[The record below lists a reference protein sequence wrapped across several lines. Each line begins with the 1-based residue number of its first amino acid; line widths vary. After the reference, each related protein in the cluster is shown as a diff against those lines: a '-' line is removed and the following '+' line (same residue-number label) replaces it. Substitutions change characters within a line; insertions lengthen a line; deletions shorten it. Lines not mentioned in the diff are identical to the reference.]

1 MSREDVVLFIKVG
14 DVLYAMVNLLDILIE
29 IIQGIAYLFENKP

>member
-14 DVLYAMVNLLDILIE
+14 DVLYVMVNLLDILIE